1 MGKSCYSTFISGQIN
16 FNKMTKQEDT
26 VGETIAPNT
35 TRGSD
40 DVAYEKGNHAGS
52 GDIAAQLVDTAIAA
66 DISPEEEKAVLRR
79 VDMFLVPVM
88 FLSFAFQYLD
98 KACLTGAALFG
109 ILTDLDLLQIDFDG
123 RIPVIN
129 TSRYSYASLIFY
141 WGYLLGLLPGVYFS
155 QRFPLGKY
163 VSITMFIWGGVT
175 VSTVAVNSYA
185 GLMVQRFFL
194 GFTEA
199 GIAPA
204 FSLITAMWYKRQEQP
219 LRYAIWYSS
228 VGIGTLIGTLILYG
242 IGQINGP
249 MAAWRYQFMIIGSI
263 TSVWGVALWF
273 LLPDSPLTAYFLTK
287 EQKVVAVER
296 MRWEQIGLENK
307 TVKMEQIKEA
317 LTDPKTWFYVSITFL
332 CNFTNGAVT
341 GFGSIIVKS
350 FGFSTLRTIL
360 LLGGAG
366 VWAFVFLLVGG
377 LISCYVRNTRTIIAM
392 FCCLPVI
399 AGSTMVWQ
407 SDSWTSKTSNRGVP
421 LWGFYMMAVFSTTY
435 VMILALM
442 AANTAGHTKKA
453 FTAGLVWA
461 SYCIS
466 NGIAPITVLT
476 QEEKQHYP
484 TAFIIILVFMS
495 LTFLLLLAFKFYL
508 HSLNRKRDA
517 DGVASRDAA
526 AMTGFNDTTDLKN
539 ENFRFQT

>member
-1 MGKSCYSTFISGQIN
+1 
-16 FNKMTKQEDT
+16 MTTDKADT

-40 DVAYEKGNHAGS
+40 DVVYEKGNHSSS
-52 GDIAAQLVDTAIAA
+52 GDIAGLLVDTAIATA
-66 DISPEEEKAVLRR
+66 ITPEQEAAVLRR

-88 FLSFAFQYLD
+88 FLSFALQYMD

-109 ILTDLDLLQIDFDG
+109 ILPDLDLIQIQFKG
-123 RIPVIN
+123 KAPVID

-163 VSITMFIWGGVT
+163 VAITMFLWGGTT
-175 VSTVAVNSYA
+175 VCTVAVNSYQ
-185 GLMVQRFFL
+185 GLYVQRFFL

-204 FSLITAMWYKRQEQP
+204 FSLITAMWWKRQEQP
-219 LRYAIWYSS
+219 LRYAVWYSS
-228 VGIGTLIGTLILYG
+228 VGLGTLVGTLIMYA
-242 IGQINGP
+242 IGQINGDL
-249 MAAWRYQFMIIGSI
+249 AAWRYQFMIIGTI
-263 TSVWGVALWF
+263 TSLWGVALWF
-273 LLPDSPLTAYFLTK
+273 LLPDSPLNAYFLTK
-287 EQKVVAVER
+287 EHKVIAVER
-296 MRWEQIGLENK
+296 LRWEQIGLENK
-307 TVKMEQIKEA
+307 TIKIEQIKEA

-350 FGFSTLRTIL
+350 FGFPPLRTIL

-377 LISCYVRNTRTIIAM
+377 VISCYVRNTRSIIAI

-399 AGSTMVWQ
+399 AGAAMVWQ
-407 SDSWTSKTSNRGVP
+407 SDSWSAKGSNKGVP

-435 VMILALM
+435 VIVLALK

-461 SYCIS
+461 SYCVS
-466 NGIAPITVLT
+466 NGIAPVTVLT

-484 TAFIIILVFMS
+484 TAFTIILVFMS
-495 LTFLLLLAFKFYL
+495 LTCALLVAFRFYL
-508 HSLNRKRDA
+508 EWLNKKRDA
-517 DGVASRDAA
+517 LGVVDLDAA
-526 AMTGFNDTTDLKN
+526 ALTGFNDTTDLKN